1 MVPSAPIR
9 HVRVKPD
16 RFFRKGIL
24 PMAFGMQSSAVDWL
38 IVGLGNP
45 GQKYEHTRHNMGF
58 LTVDL
63 LAEKLGVKLN
73 KVKFKAAYN
82 IVKFAGCKCL
92 VMKPQTYMNLS
103 GEAVRE
109 AAQFYKVPAEHVLV
123 IYDDVSLPVGK
134 LRVRPSG
141 SAGGHN
147 GIKNIIAHL
156 GTQEFP
162 RVKIG
167 VAAPGEDGD
176 MIDWVIGVPSQAER
190 KVLAESFEKAI
201 EAAECIITDGCQK
214 AMNRFN

>member
-1 MVPSAPIR
+1 
-9 HVRVKPD
+9 
-16 RFFRKGIL
+16 
-24 PMAFGMQSSAVDWL
+24 MAFGIQSSAVDWL

-109 AAQFYKVPAEHVLV
+109 AAQFYKIPPERVPV

-167 VAAPGEDGD
+167 VAAPGGEGD
-176 MIDWVIGVPSQAER
+176 MADWVIGVPSQAER
-190 KVLAESFEKAI
+190 KILAGSFETAI

>member
-1 MVPSAPIR
+1 MIFEKS
-9 HVRVKPD
+9 
-16 RFFRKGIL
+16 G
-24 PMAFGMQSSAVDWL
+24 GAVDWL

-45 GQKYEHTRHNMGF
+45 GQKYERTRHNMGF

-63 LAEKLGVKLN
+63 LAEQLNVKLN
-73 KVKFKAAYN
+73 KVKFKSAYN
-82 IVKFAGCKCL
+82 IVRFGGQKCL

-103 GEAVRE
+103 GEAVHE
-109 AAQFYKVPAEHVLV
+109 AAQFYKIPADHVLV

-134 LRVRPSG
+134 LRVRPTG

-162 RVKIG
+162 RIKIG
-167 VAAPGEDGD
+167 TGAPSGGGAE

-190 KVLAESFEKAI
+190 KILVESFENAVK
-201 EAAECIITDGCQK
+201 AAEDIIENGCQK
-214 AMNRFN
+214 AMNDYN

>member
-1 MVPSAPIR
+1 MIFEKS
-9 HVRVKPD
+9 
-16 RFFRKGIL
+16 G
-24 PMAFGMQSSAVDWL
+24 GAVDWL

-45 GQKYEHTRHNMGF
+45 GSKYESTRHNMGF

-63 LAEKLGVKLN
+63 LAEQLNVKLN
-73 KVKFKAAYN
+73 KVKFKSAYN
-82 IVKFAGCKCL
+82 IVRFGGQKCL

-103 GEAVRE
+103 GEAVHE
-109 AAQFYKVPAEHVLV
+109 AVQFYKIPADHVLV

-134 LRVRPSG
+134 LRVRPTG

-162 RVKIG
+162 RIKIG
-167 VAAPGEDGD
+167 TGAPSGGGAE

-190 KVLAESFEKAI
+190 KILVESFETAI
-201 EAAECIITDGCQK
+201 KAAEDIIENGCQK
-214 AMNRFN
+214 AMNDYN

>member
-1 MVPSAPIR
+1 M
-9 HVRVKPD
+9 
-16 RFFRKGIL
+16 L
-24 PMAFGMQSSAVDWL
+24 FGKQSSAVDWL

-45 GQKYEHTRHNMGF
+45 GPKYENTRHNMGF

-63 LAEKLGVKLN
+63 LSEKTGVKIN

-82 IVKFAGCKCL
+82 IMNFAGCKCL

-109 AAQFYKVPAEHVLV
+109 AVQFYKIPADHVLV
-123 IYDDVSLPVGK
+123 IYDDISLPVGK
-134 LRVRPSG
+134 LRVRPTG

-156 GTQEFP
+156 GTQDFP

-167 VAAPGEDGD
+167 VGAPEGEDKD
-176 MIDWVIGVPSQAER
+176 MIGWVIGAPSQAER
-190 KVLAESFEKAI
+190 KILMESFEKAI
-201 EAAECIITDGCQK
+201 QAAECIIENGCQK
-214 AMNRFN
+214 AMNQFN